1 MRISQR
7 EKLLSGALLVTAFI
21 VWMLSGEGVGGAPD
35 DVEIPSVTSGRIF
48 EQYRRIQPLPTLKTG
63 KDTDKTMSKRN
74 IFQFGNRTVDVGQND
89 TSAGLSA
96 RKGDAQIAKGSNQA
110 VGDGGLS
117 SELAAP
123 QPPDVDFK
131 VIGVILAG
139 QMRAAVITRAPEV
152 FVIEE
157 SQQFLDHFI
166 LKNVK
171 REGIVI
177 GYTDFKD
184 ELFIPLKKDGG
195 LQ

>member
-1 MRISQR
+1 
-7 EKLLSGALLVTAFI
+7 LLVTAFI

-63 KDTDKTMSKRN
+63 KETDNTMSKRN
-74 IFQFGNRTVDVGQND
+74 IFQFGSRTVNVEQND

-96 RKGDAQIAKGSNQA
+96 QESDTQITDGSNST
-110 VGDGGLS
+110 VGEGGLS
-117 SELAAP
+117 SETATP
-123 QPPDVDFK
+123 QPPDVDFQ

-139 QMRAAVITRAPEV
+139 PVRGVVITRAPEV

-166 LKNVK
+166 LKSVK

>member
-1 MRISQR
+1 
-7 EKLLSGALLVTAFI
+7 
-21 VWMLSGEGVGGAPD
+21 
-35 DVEIPSVTSGRIF
+35 
-48 EQYRRIQPLPTLKTG
+48 
-63 KDTDKTMSKRN
+63 
-74 IFQFGNRTVDVGQND
+74 
-89 TSAGLSA
+89 
-96 RKGDAQIAKGSNQA
+96 
-110 VGDGGLS
+110 
-117 SELAAP
+117 
-123 QPPDVDFK
+123 VDFQ

-139 QMRAAVITRAPEV
+139 PVRGVVITRAPEV

-166 LKNVK
+166 LKSVK

>member
-7 EKLLSGALLVTAFI
+7 EKLLSGALLITAFI
-21 VWMLSGEGVGGAPD
+21 VWILSGEGVGGIPD
-35 DVEIPSVTSGRIF
+35 DVEMPSVSSGRIF

-63 KDTDKTMSKRN
+63 KETDKTMSKRN
-74 IFQFGNRTVDVGQND
+74 IFQFGSRTVNVGQND
-89 TSAGLSA
+89 RSAGLSA
-96 RKGDAQIAKGSNQA
+96 QEGDAQIADGSNQA
-110 VGDGGLS
+110 IGDGGLS
-117 SELAAP
+117 SGSATQ
-123 QPPDVDFK
+123 QPPDVDFQ

-139 QMRAAVITRAPEV
+139 KVRGAVITRAPEV

-166 LKNVK
+166 LKSVK

>member
-1 MRISQR
+1 MKISQR

-63 KDTDKTMSKRN
+63 KETDNTMSKRN
-74 IFQFGNRTVDVGQND
+74 IFQFGSRTVNVEQND

-96 RKGDAQIAKGSNQA
+96 QESDTQITDGSNST
-110 VGDGGLS
+110 VGEGGLS
-117 SELAAP
+117 SETATP
-123 QPPDVDFK
+123 QPPDVDFQ

-139 QMRAAVITRAPEV
+139 PVRGVVITRAPEV

-166 LKNVK
+166 LKSVK

-177 GYTDFKD
+177 GYTDFKN

>member
-21 VWMLSGEGVGGAPD
+21 VWILSGEGVGGVPD
-35 DVEIPSVTSGRIF
+35 DVEMPSVTSGRIF
-48 EQYRRIQPLPTLKTG
+48 EQYRRIQPLPTLKTV
-63 KDTDKTMSKRN
+63 KDTDKTMSGRN
-74 IFQFGNRTVDVGQND
+74 IFQFGSRTVDVGQDD

-96 RKGDAQIAKGSNQA
+96 QEGDAQIADGSNQA

-117 SELAAP
+117 SESAVP

-166 LKNVK
+166 LKSVK
-171 REGIVI
+171 REGVVI

>member
-1 MRISQR
+1 MKISQR

-63 KDTDKTMSKRN
+63 KETDNTMSKRN
-74 IFQFGNRTVDVGQND
+74 IFQFGSRTVNVEQND

-96 RKGDAQIAKGSNQA
+96 QESDTQITDGSNST
-110 VGDGGLS
+110 VGEGGLS
-117 SELAAP
+117 SETATP
-123 QPPDVDFK
+123 QPPDVDFQ

-139 QMRAAVITRAPEV
+139 PVRGVVITRAPEV

-166 LKNVK
+166 LKSVK